1 MRIFRTGLLMISL
14 ASLGE
19 LPVHAEGYPAHYIT
33 VIVPAGA
40 GAPPDTIMRIIAD
53 PMSRELG
60 QQIVVENVPGSG
72 GITAARRAASASP
85 DGYTMLVASS
95 GTHAGAPALYA
106 DLGFDPVE
114 SFEQVGLMALTY
126 VLLIGRRE
134 LPANN
139 LPEFI
144 AYLQANEKTVTEG
157 NGGVGSI
164 SHVACTYFHSLIKI
178 NPTRVPYRATS
189 DITVALLGNNIDYLC
204 NQYSNIGEQVR
215 AGRVKAFAVSSEH
228 RLAQLPDVP
237 TAAEAGLPGFKVNA
251 WFALQVPKGTPR
263 AIVTMLNRALDKA
276 LDDPN
281 VQRRMLDLGIEPAP
295 KEKRAAEWL
304 APFIT
309 SEIAFWHP
317 LLSGLGVQQ

>member
-1 MRIFRTGLLMISL
+1 MRIFRTGLLVISL
-14 ASLGE
+14 TALAE
-19 LPVHAEGYPAHYIT
+19 LPAHAEGYPAHYIT

-40 GAPPDTIMRIIAD
+40 GAPPDTVMRIIAD

-126 VLLIGRRE
+126 VLLIGRKE

-139 LPEFI
+139 LREFI

-215 AGRVKAFAVSSEH
+215 AGQVKAFAVSSEH

-237 TAAEAGLPGFKVNA
+237 TAAEAGLPEFKVNA
-251 WFALQVPKGTPR
+251 WFALQVPKGMPR

-281 VQRRMLDLGIEPAP
+281 VHKRMLDLGIEPAP
-295 KEKRAAEWL
+295 KDERGLQWL

-317 LLSGLGVQQ
+317 LLSGLAVRQ